1 MNITRNVF
9 KRVCNVLCLVL
20 ALLSASCVNKIS
32 DEIQE
37 SNIPIT
43 FSTKQ
48 VRVLP
53 KQQITL
59 LKPETGWVYLP
70 C

>member
-32 DEIQE
+32 DEVQE

-43 FSTKQ
+43 FSTKTS
-48 VRVLP
+48 
-53 KQQITL
+53 KSAT
-59 LKPETGWVYLP
+59 KATNNTF
-70 C
+70 